1 MRIQICSS
9 QHVIDLLTLDD
20 LIVIGVNKIES
31 NMQIFLIDQLST
43 VVGSRR
49 ELIVIYFSIVV
60 NVDCIEC
67 RIPVRTI
74 SSQLIAQQLI
84 NRLHASLDL
93 ILI

>member
-49 ELIVIYFSIVV
+49 ELIVIDFSIVV

-93 ILI
+93 IPI